1 MAINL
6 RAVDIKTLDGREF
19 KDAKILRQEPDR
31 ITIAYPHGG
40 ATLYFRDLTADLQ
53 KQFGFDP
60 QQAQLY
66 RQDKRDLQ
74 AIEASAIKMTW
85 QVAQFVTDELAIG
98 YTYLNGAY
106 CQICV
111 VGLFATNAA
120 DRSVLSNTV
129 YPAGRYTFLTGRDK
143 ERTVPRF
150 ALTAERAKAVLSHE
164 KELAPDKISEG
175 PSSGTGWVT
184 ENGLIVSCWHVVE
197 NKTSFSAYGKSFGK
211 QKLTL
216 VACDKK
222 NDIVLLAPADKSA
235 MPKGLPITS
244 RLPGLGQDVYTIG
257 YPYGAQ
263 FGKTIKVTNGIVSA
277 LAGPHDDPNILQT
290 TVSIQPGNSGGPL
303 LTKKGE
309 VVGIITYTLSSVAS
323 IENAGDLPQNV
334 NFAVKAQLLFDLLR
348 SAKTL
353 PKETSENKPNLELS
367 DVVSSTQDSVVMVLA
382 E

>member
-1 MAINL
+1 
-6 RAVDIKTLDGREF
+6 
-19 KDAKILRQEPDR
+19 
-31 ITIAYPHGG
+31 
-40 ATLYFRDLTADLQ
+40 
-53 KQFGFDP
+53 
-60 QQAQLY
+60 
-66 RQDKRDLQ
+66 
-74 AIEASAIKMTW
+74 
-85 QVAQFVTDELAIG
+85 
-98 YTYLNGAY
+98 
-106 CQICV
+106 
-111 VGLFATNAA
+111 
-120 DRSVLSNTV
+120 
-129 YPAGRYTFLTGRDK
+129 
-143 ERTVPRF
+143 
-150 ALTAERAKAVLSHE
+150 
-164 KELAPDKISEG
+164 
-175 PSSGTGWVT
+175 
-184 ENGLIVSCWHVVE
+184 
-197 NKTSFSAYGKSFGK
+197 
-211 QKLTL
+211 
-216 VACDKK
+216 
-222 NDIVLLAPADKSA
+222 